1 MRHGV
6 TTRSLLVLLLLP
18 WILLSSSCDCLVG
31 SDDECEPTYFQ
42 VAVDSLTYEPG
53 SPAAGDT
60 LYVRFWGYIGSSTCE
75 RFWRFTTVR
84 DSRRLTVEAW
94 GQNTCE
100 RICGATMQYLQHE
113 WLEVSPLYGGPFV
126 IAVRQPDG
134 SELAD
139 TLLVAQG
146 SARPN

>member
-1 MRHGV
+1 VRHGFA
-6 TTRSLLVLLLLP
+6 TRSLLVLLS
-18 WILLSSSCDCLVG
+18 LSWVLVGSSCDCPVD
-31 SDDECEPTYFQ
+31 SDEECEPSYFQ
-42 VAVDSLTYEPG
+42 VAVDSLTYEPA

-75 RFWRFTTVR
+75 RFWRFVTVR

-94 GQNTCE
+94 GQDTCE
-100 RICGATMQYLQHE
+100 TICGASMQYLQHE
-113 WLEVSPLYGGPFV
+113 WLGVSPLYAGPFV
-126 IAVRQPDG
+126 IVARQPDG

-139 TLLVAQG
+139 TLLVIQG